1 MCDDISQKAQ
11 VFRLIGMPCTLQSCT
26 MLKGCVL
33 ACPLAWDRLGACNV
47 LQRHVKYYNDCV
59 FWSSEGDV
67 GYEVWFEELN
77 KSCCKCK

>member
-1 MCDDISQKAQ
+1 MCVDISQKAQ
-11 VFRLIGMPCTLQSCT
+11 VFRLIGMPMYFTIMYNIEGVL
-26 MLKGCVL
+26 L
-33 ACPLAWDRLGACNV
+33 ACPLAWDRLGACNE